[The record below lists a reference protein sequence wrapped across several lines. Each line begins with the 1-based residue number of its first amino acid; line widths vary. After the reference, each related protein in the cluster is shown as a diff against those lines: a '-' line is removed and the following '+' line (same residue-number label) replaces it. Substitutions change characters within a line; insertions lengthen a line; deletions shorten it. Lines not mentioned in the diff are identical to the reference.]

1 MVDVSKGFLT
11 RIPYKKKVKPSKL
24 DSLLERRMK
33 QHIIEERQRQR
44 ISISSN
50 PHTPK
55 PIASAPTLILTTP
68 VRPAATL
75 APTQLVLS
83 SAVKSEGEGP
93 SISKGSSSEESR
105 VLAVEGTNGPEVSKT
120 PASATPGVASAAPAS
135 ALKDNRGANT
145 DNDSSSTGS
154 KVPSTPHESEADL
167 VERTTEPLG
176 NNSGKVGQKGV
187 DVSEAKGTTAEGVCQ
202 AGSENLKSE
211 NDRASVKV
219 LGQESSRDASPTRT
233 AHQKTETLTPVR
245 SGTEENG
252 TGPVE
257 NAGDGQG
264 GSSGDGTLVK
274 PSPLPQVNG
283 NDGRG
288 SDSAGSNSVGSSNCV
303 SNSLQSRMNSV
314 GKIGDVDV
322 EQQRP
327 LVNGDVEPVKESKDV
342 GGKAAV
348 DGKTSSPDLD
358 YMPPVKILRVDNNI
372 ELIGPEPHITRQPK
386 ETKVSTAVK
395 IIRMPPSPIPSA
407 EESSMSDDFAEESCE
422 VAESHKTVFTQV
434 TTTST
439 TTATTTV
446 VSTELR
452 VVKSPAHAEA
462 PATSAVSTA
471 ESSAVSTL
479 TTMTKTTMTKVCS
492 SGLEGHSELSH
503 SEVVTTEQKTAM
515 AAATVSKSVTSSP
528 RGVTTVSS
536 VAVLSQEDVSSTKGR
551 VRLLK
556 FSRTKKTRSDTA
568 LPSYC
573 KFVTK
578 SNRKSIFV
586 LQHEDLKVLGR
597 RGGFREVPI
606 FSYNAK
612 PAWDIWPYP
621 SPRPTFGITWR

>member
-1 MVDVSKGFLT
+1 MKEEPSDPTERPFNYDLVDVSQGFVT

-24 DSLLERRMK
+24 DGLLERRVK
-33 QHIIEERQRQR
+33 QHIMEERQRQR
-44 ISISSN
+44 ISITSN
-50 PHTPK
+50 RHTPK
-55 PIASAPTLILTTP
+55 SIASTPTLILTTP
-68 VRPAATL
+68 VRPAAAL

-83 SAVKSEGEGP
+83 TAVKSEGEGP
-93 SISKGSSSEESR
+93 LISKGPQESR
-105 VLAVEGTNGPEVSKT
+105 VPMVEGTNGVEVSKT
-120 PASATPGVASAAPAS
+120 PESATPVVASPAPAS
-135 ALKDNRGANT
+135 QLKDNRGTSA
-145 DNDSSSTGS
+145 DNDSSSPGS
-154 KVPSTPHESEADL
+154 KIPSTPNQSEADL
-167 VERTTEPLG
+167 VERTSELLG
-176 NNSGKVGQKGV
+176 NNLEQEVAKVA
-187 DVSEAKGTTAEGVCQ
+187 EAVEGVCQ

-211 NDRASVKV
+211 IDRASVEV
-219 LGQESSRDASPTRT
+219 SGQSPTRT
-233 AHQKTETLTPVR
+233 AHQKTETLASGR

-252 TGPVE
+252 TRSVE
-257 NAGDGQG
+257 NVGEGQSG
-264 GSSGDGTLVK
+264 GIGDGTVGK
-274 PSPLPQVNG
+274 PPPLPQVNG
-283 NDGRG
+283 NDG
-288 SDSAGSNSVGSSNCV
+288 AESNSVGPNNCV
-303 SNSLQSRMNSV
+303 SNSLQSRTNSV
-314 GKIGDVDV
+314 GKICDVDV
-322 EQQRP
+322 EHERP
-327 LVNGDVEPVKESKDV
+327 LVNGDMEPAKESEDD
-342 GGKAAV
+342 GSKAAV

-386 ETKVSTAVK
+386 ETKTSTAVK

-407 EESSMSDDFAEESCE
+407 EESSMSDDLVEEESR
-422 VAESHKTVFTQV
+422 KTIVTQV

-452 VVKSPAHAEA
+452 VGKSPAHTEA
-462 PATSAVSTA
+462 ATTSTVSTA
-471 ESSAVSTL
+471 QSSAVSTL
-479 TTMTKTTMTKVCS
+479 TTMTKTTVTKICS
-492 SGLEGHSELSH
+492 SGPDGRSELSQ
-503 SEVVTTEQKTAM
+503 SEVVTQEQKSATA
-515 AAATVSKSVTSSP
+515 ATTVSKSMTNSP
-528 RGVTTVSS
+528 AGVTTVSS
-536 VAVLSQEDVSSTKGR
+536 VALVSQEDVSSTKGR

-586 LQHEDLKVLGR
+586 MQHEDLKVLGR